1 MGTNNKGITYLSYLG
16 ILALIPFMTEKD
28 DEFVQFHAK
37 QGLNLF
43 IFEIIGAVV
52 LNILSFV
59 TFIDITNPVSWFL
72 SIAISFIS
80 WIVYLLFLIVSIIGM
95 INVSKGLKTPLPV
108 IGSIQIIK

>member
-59 TFIDITNPVSWFL
+59 TSIFWFL
-72 SIAISFIS
+72 SIVISFIS
-80 WIVYLLFLIVSIIGM
+80 WIVSLLFLIVTVIGI

>member
-16 ILALIPFMTEKD
+16 ILALIPLMTEKD

-59 TFIDITNPVSWFL
+59 TSIFWFL
-72 SIAISFIS
+72 SIVISLIS
-80 WIVYLLFLIVSIIGM
+80 WIVSLLFLIVTVIGI

>member
-43 IFEIIGAVV
+43 IFEIIGTVV

-59 TFIDITNPVSWFL
+59 IFIDITNPVSWFL

-80 WIVYLLFLIVSIIGM
+80 WIVCLLFLIVSVIGI

>member
-59 TFIDITNPVSWFL
+59 TSIFWFL
-72 SIAISFIS
+72 SIVISLIS
-80 WIVYLLFLIVSIIGM
+80 WIVSLLFLIVTVIGI

>member
-59 TFIDITNPVSWFL
+59 TSIFWFL
-72 SIAISFIS
+72 SIVISFIS
-80 WIVYLLFLIVSIIGM
+80 WIVYLLFLIVTVIGI

>member
-52 LNILSFV
+52 LNILSFA
-59 TFIDITNPVSWFL
+59 TSIFWFL
-72 SIAISFIS
+72 SIVISFIS
-80 WIVYLLFLIVSIIGM
+80 WIVYLLFLIVSIIGLV
-95 INVSKGLKTPLPV
+95 NVSKGLKTPLPD

>member
-59 TFIDITNPVSWFL
+59 TSIFWFL
-72 SIAISFIS
+72 SIVISFIS

>member
-52 LNILSFV
+52 LNILSFA
-59 TFIDITNPVSWFL
+59 TSIFWFL

-80 WIVYLLFLIVSIIGM
+80 WIVSLLFLIVTVIGI

>member
-43 IFEIIGAVV
+43 IFEIIGAV
-52 LNILSFV
+52 S
-59 TFIDITNPVSWFL
+59 
-72 SIAISFIS
+72 
-80 WIVYLLFLIVSIIGM
+80 LFLLI
-95 INVSKGLKTPLPV
+95 
-108 IGSIQIIK
+108 